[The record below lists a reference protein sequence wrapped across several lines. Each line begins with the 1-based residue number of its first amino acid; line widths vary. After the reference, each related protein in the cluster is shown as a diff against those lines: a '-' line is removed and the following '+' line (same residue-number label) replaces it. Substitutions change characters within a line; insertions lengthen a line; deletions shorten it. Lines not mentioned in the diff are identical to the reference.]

1 MLLSS
6 LKDTTIKIW
15 DCILSQLIRTLS
27 SHTKSVTCI
36 KWGGEGLIYSSSQDR
51 TIKVWR
57 ADDVSEFLYETNFF
71 VMLMIGSIDV
81 SLLSVIWSCHAMGFF
96 PLPLPINPLTQK
108 NDLHLISP
116 YHFTPTSHIEVMRIK
131 ELITN

>member
-71 VMLMIGSIDV
+71 VKTDG
-81 SLLSVIWSCHAMGFF
+81 W
-96 PLPLPINPLTQK
+96 K
-108 NDLHLISP
+108 
-116 YHFTPTSHIEVMRIK
+116 Y
-131 ELITN
+131 